1 MRLVPPSD
9 GLLEQPEARFVDEVS
24 GLRVAAGDFAALVLA
39 RQLVK
44 LKHNGLRVR
53 LGNGRLGHKAH
64 PVSLLL

>member
-1 MRLVPPSD
+1 
-9 GLLEQPEARFVDEVS
+9 
-24 GLRVAAGDFAALVLA
+24 VLA